1 MMSMVEEFP
10 ANDKCLALRSRL
22 FPDAW
27 ERPTSCEWWDSTKPN
42 KAGSRMHA
50 GAFRARRASSK
61 HQFLAPRGFV
71 FFFGQFAICF
81 QNYSKRIFQVLAS
94 LFQSLALGVNPR
106 NFFYPGS
113 PPITHLVVRSGQ
125 FHVCIFLAFGLLV
138 QSLPAREIVQKPLDE
153 FVIYNLPIAFKSG
166 NTTVLFPSAISALY
180 AKSIAVQE
188 QPNADFLI
196 SFTPGNY
203 YFTVRALKRE
213 AEDHLTVIYNRKA
226 YVLHLSASDKPF
238 YTVTFF
244 QDATSRGPARPVVP
258 ERLLSL
264 MDKAKAYPLFEKD
277 YPDALAGVLHAAPN
291 ATNYYDKFKLLIRD
305 VWRFE
310 QEDTLVFRI
319 ELENSSDSTI
329 YYKPQDLA
337 VRLEDRIYTQSIAD
351 ASGVMPPKSTTPAF
365 FAVTGNGQ
373 GGRNNL
379 APDNKWNVL
388 VVRDRRSTAT
398 GGVQMNLRQVW
409 TEIFQKPA
417 GRLIL
422 FLLIGGIFLAFI
434 LLRRGPQ
441 PKPDNTQVAHQA
453 TQAKSYSFD
462 EDIPAPARA
471 QSTPAERTYDKAA
484 RITPAPKP
492 PPPIPQTI
500 FVTKEQSVSELFL
513 PYGRLLRC
521 ELVNTVD
528 STNIDTPIIG
538 LVIEDAWNDG
548 RLIIPAGTEVH
559 GVAQKS
565 AVRERIGSDR
575 QWFLVF
581 QDGRELPVSGTVLD
595 YAPDP
600 KKPNAWNESDGSA
613 GLRGFFVKSDKYAEA
628 KAILASMI
636 SAGAGAFPQTTTL
649 LSPLGGATQINS
661 GGIESA
667 FSAGL
672 QAGGQIYSKRLL
684 EQLEKNPFYVRV
696 PAGAMFYLYITQTV
710 DLGKATVGLSASL
723 APSSSPKQP

>member
-1 MMSMVEEFP
+1 
-10 ANDKCLALRSRL
+10 
-22 FPDAW
+22 
-27 ERPTSCEWWDSTKPN
+27 
-42 KAGSRMHA
+42 
-50 GAFRARRASSK
+50 
-61 HQFLAPRGFV
+61 
-71 FFFGQFAICF
+71 
-81 QNYSKRIFQVLAS
+81 
-94 LFQSLALGVNPR
+94 
-106 NFFYPGS
+106 
-113 PPITHLVVRSGQ
+113 
-125 FHVCIFLAFGLLV
+125 
-138 QSLPAREIVQKPLDE
+138 
-153 FVIYNLPIAFKSG
+153 
-166 NTTVLFPSAISALY
+166 
-180 AKSIAVQE
+180 
-188 QPNADFLI
+188 
-196 SFTPGNY
+196 
-203 YFTVRALKRE
+203 
-213 AEDHLTVIYNRKA
+213 
-226 YVLHLSASDKPF
+226 
-238 YTVTFF
+238 
-244 QDATSRGPARPVVP
+244 
-258 ERLLSL
+258 
-264 MDKAKAYPLFEKD
+264 
-277 YPDALAGVLHAAPN
+277 
-291 ATNYYDKFKLLIRD
+291 
-305 VWRFE
+305 
-310 QEDTLVFRI
+310 
-319 ELENSSDSTI
+319 
-329 YYKPQDLA
+329 
-337 VRLEDRIYTQSIAD
+337 
-351 ASGVMPPKSTTPAF
+351 
-365 FAVTGNGQ
+365 
-373 GGRNNL
+373 
-379 APDNKWNVL
+379 
-388 VVRDRRSTAT
+388 
-398 GGVQMNLRQVW
+398 MNLRQVW

-417 GRLIL
+417 GRLLL
-422 FLLIGGIFLAFI
+422 FLIIGGIFLAFI

-462 EDIPAPARA
+462 EDIPRRPVRSPR
-471 QSTPAERTYDKAA
+471 QPSERTTRRLALHQ
-484 RITPAPKP
+484 RQNRRHPFHRRSSSRRSS
-492 PPPIPQTI
+492 PI
-500 FVTKEQSVSELFL
+500 SELFL

-684 EQLEKNPFYVRV
+684 EQLDKNPFYVRV
-696 PAGAMFYLYITQTV
+696 PAGATFYLYITQTV